1 MEIKLIKT
9 ESKINL
15 GREATKQFEKDLRPF
30 IEKSISAETHRAYG
44 RVVKEFFVFH
54 KNIEPNDIKPLD
66 VIRWRD
72 SLIENKKSAATVSFK
87 LSVVRSLFE
96 YLKAAGFVQ
105 HNPAL
110 TKLVTP
116 PKLSEDLR
124 GRALSVKEVNYILAG
139 PDRGKPEGARD
150 YAILLTLLRTSLRV
164 AEVCSL
170 KSSSIKSSG
179 GRWILKFKVKGGR
192 ERVIPLPVDV
202 KKAIDEY
209 LGLDRDRRKT
219 LKTDGGSESWIF
231 QPTTNYRTLVFD
243 KPLSTTM
250 VWYITQKWSD
260 FAGIGKVSP
269 HDLRRTAITRALDK
283 GLSYRQVQMMSGHKD
298 PKTVMRYDHGREN
311 LEQNAVNFLD
321 YDEQATRLKSLQS
334 AWQMA
339 PVGLNTSLNKGFRNR
354 KSTVLKDI
362 YKENFPL
369 NGLSRRK
376 CLVKIGSSCGHCL
389 ERNNRLRTFK
399 TAF

>member
-1 MEIKLIKT
+1 M
-9 ESKINL
+9 ESKLVKIENKISSVAADSKK
-15 GREATKQFEKDLRPF
+15 EFDKSLRPF
-30 IEKSISAETHRAYG
+30 IEKSISAETRRAYG
-44 RVVKEFFVFH
+44 RVIKEFFHFQ
-54 KNIEPNDIKPLD
+54 KSIEPAEIKPID

-72 SLIENKKSAATVSFK
+72 SLIENKKSAATVAFK

-96 YLKAAGFVQ
+96 YLKAAGLVQ
-105 HNPAL
+105 NNPAL
-110 TKLVTP
+110 TKLVTT

-124 GRALSVKEVNYILAG
+124 GRSLSVKEVNYVLAG
-139 PDRGKPEGARD
+139 PDREKTDGARD

-179 GRWILKFKVKGGR
+179 GRWTLKFKVKGGR
-192 ERVIPLPVDV
+192 ERLIPLPTDV

-209 LGLDRDRRKT
+209 LTLDRDRRKV
-219 LKTDGGSESWIF
+219 LKTDGGNESWTF
-231 QPTTNYRTLVFD
+231 QPITNYRTLIFD

-250 VWYITQKWSD
+250 VWYITRKWGD

-283 GLSYRQVQMMSGHKD
+283 GLSYRQVQMMSGHRD

-321 YDEQATRLKSLQS
+321 YDE
-334 AWQMA
+334 
-339 PVGLNTSLNKGFRNR
+339 
-354 KSTVLKDI
+354 
-362 YKENFPL
+362 
-369 NGLSRRK
+369 
-376 CLVKIGSSCGHCL
+376 
-389 ERNNRLRTFK
+389 
-399 TAF
+399 